1 MYMIAVDTRSPM
13 PSALYKLTDTGMG
26 YPAIWG
32 ETVEQVESMTEEGKD
47 FSPIKSIVFRND
59 YLESEKTMTAEEV
72 FRASRP
78 DEEGGYEP
86 IEVIHEKVI
95 GFRPDSVVIEV
106 EGGQIVFKT
115 MSA

>member
-13 PSALYKLTDTGMG
+13 PNGIYKLTDTGMG

-32 ETVEQVESMTEEGKD
+32 EAVEQVESMTENGKD
-47 FSPIKSIVFRND
+47 FAPIKSLVFRNA
-59 YLESEKTMTAEEV
+59 YLGREKTMTAEEV
-72 FRASRP
+72 FKASRP

-86 IEVIHEKVI
+86 IEAIHEKVI
-95 GFRPDSVVIEV
+95 GFRPDSVVIKV
-106 EGGQIVFKT
+106 EGGEIVFKT

>member
-13 PSALYKLTDTGMG
+13 PNGIYKLTDTGMG

-32 ETVEQVESMTEEGKD
+32 EAVEQVESMTENGKD
-47 FSPIKSIVFRND
+47 FAPIKSLVFRNA
-59 YLESEKTMTAEEV
+59 YLGSEKTMTAEEV
-72 FRASRP
+72 FKASRP

-86 IEVIHEKVI
+86 IEAIHEKVI
-95 GFRPDSVVIEV
+95 GFRPDSVVIAV
-106 EGGQIVFKT
+106 EGGEIVFKT

>member
-13 PSALYKLTDTGMG
+13 PNAIYKLTDTGMG

-32 ETVEQVESMTEEGKD
+32 EAVEQVESMTENGKD
-47 FSPIKSIVFRND
+47 FAPIKSLVFRNN
-59 YLESEKTMTAEEV
+59 YLGREKTMTAEEV
-72 FRASRP
+72 FKASRP

-86 IEVIHEKVI
+86 IEAIHEKVI

-106 EGGQIVFKT
+106 EGGEIVFKT

>member
-1 MYMIAVDTRSPM
+1 MFLVAVDTRSPM
-13 PSALYKLTDTGMG
+13 PNGIYKLTDTGMG

-32 ETVEQVESMTEEGKD
+32 EAVEQVESMTENGKD
-47 FSPIKSIVFRND
+47 FAPIKSLVFRNA
-59 YLESEKTMTAEEV
+59 YLGSEKTMTAEAV
-72 FRASRP
+72 FKASRP

-86 IEVIHEKVI
+86 LEAIHEKVI

-106 EGGQIVFKT
+106 EGGEIVFKT